1 VKESMKA
8 GIGFTAKAEI
18 VKDKTIGFMG
28 EDLRVYATPFMVQD
42 TERSCRD
49 FMLQH
54 LEEGE
59 DSVGARV
66 EIDHLGPTL
75 IGQTV
80 EIEGKVT
87 EVEGPRVLFEV
98 EIRDEIDTVGR
109 VKHTRFVVEKSR
121 QGGRLEKK
129 KARLAEAGVERKL
142 T

>member
-1 VKESMKA
+1 MKDSMKA
-8 GIGFTAKAEI
+8 GISFTNKVVI
-18 VKDKTIGFMG
+18 DKDKTIGFMG
-28 EDLRVYATPFMVQD
+28 DDLRVYATPFMVQD

-49 FMLQH
+49 FMLEH
-54 LEEGE
+54 LDEGE

-75 IGQTV
+75 VGQT
-80 EIEGKVT
+80 IEVDAKVT

-142 T
+142 

>member
-1 VKESMKA
+1 
-8 GIGFTAKAEI
+8 
-18 VKDKTIGFMG
+18 VKDTLKVGLDFSPKKVIDKEKTIGFMG

-42 TERSCRD
+42 MEHSCRD

-54 LEEGE
+54 MEDGE

-75 IGQTV
+75 VGQTV
-80 EIEGKVT
+80 EFSGKVV
-87 EVEGPRVLFEV
+87 EVEGPRVLFKV

-109 VKHTRFVVEKSR
+109 SKHTRFVVEKAR

-129 KARLAEAGVERKL
+129 KARLAEAGVERNL
-142 T
+142 

>member
-1 VKESMKA
+1 MKDTLKA
-8 GIGFTAKAEI
+8 GLEFSSKKVIEKE
-18 VKDKTIGFMG
+18 KTIGFMG

-42 TERSCRD
+42 MEHSCRD

-54 LEEGE
+54 LEDGE
-59 DSVGARV
+59 DSVGAQV

-80 EIEGKVT
+80 EFSGKVV

-109 VKHTRFVVEKSR
+109 SKHTRFVVEKAR

-129 KARLAEAGVERKL
+129 KARLTEAGVKRNL
-142 T
+142 

>member
-1 VKESMKA
+1 MKDTLKA
-8 GIGFTAKAEI
+8 GLEFSSKKVIEKE
-18 VKDKTIGFMG
+18 KTIGFMG

-42 TERSCRD
+42 MEHSCRD

-54 LEEGE
+54 MEDGE

-75 IGQTV
+75 VGQTV
-80 EIEGKVT
+80 EFFGNVV
-87 EVEGPRVLFEV
+87 EVDGPRVQFEV

-109 VKHTRFVVEKSR
+109 SKHTRFVVEKAR

-129 KARLAEAGVERKL
+129 KARLAEAGIDRNL
-142 T
+142 

>member
-1 VKESMKA
+1 
-8 GIGFTAKAEI
+8 
-18 VKDKTIGFMG
+18 VKDTLKVGLEFSSKKVIEKEKTIGFMG

-42 TERSCRD
+42 MEHSCRD

-54 LEEGE
+54 MEDGE

-75 IGQTV
+75 VGQTV
-80 EIEGKVT
+80 EFSGKVV

-109 VKHTRFVVEKSR
+109 SKHTRFVVEKAR

-129 KARLAEAGVERKL
+129 KARLAEAGVERNL
-142 T
+142 

>member
-1 VKESMKA
+1 MKDSLKA
-8 GIGFTAKAEI
+8 GVSFTAKALVE
-18 VKDKTIGFMG
+18 KDKTIGFMG

-49 FMLQH
+49 FMLEH
-54 LEEGE
+54 LDDGE

-98 EIRDEIDTVGR
+98 EIRDEVDTVGR
-109 VKHTRFVVEKSR
+109 VKHTRFVVEKGR

-129 KARLAEAGVERKL
+129 KARLAEAGVER
-142 T
+142 TF

>member
-1 VKESMKA
+1 MKESLKA
-8 GIGFTAKAEI
+8 GASFTAKVKI

-28 EDLRVYATPFMVQD
+28 DDLRVYATPSMVQD

-54 LEEGE
+54 LDEGE

-75 IGQTV
+75 VGQTV
-80 EIEGKVT
+80 EIECRIV
-87 EVEGPRVLFEV
+87 EVDGRRVQFEV

-109 VKHTRFVVEKSR
+109 AKHTRFVVEKGR
-121 QGGRLEKK
+121 QGGRLQKK
-129 KARLAEAGVERKL
+129 IERLAEAGIKRDI
-142 T
+142 

>member
-1 VKESMKA
+1 MKDSLKA
-8 GIGFTAKAEI
+8 GVSFTAKALVE
-18 VKDKTIGFMG
+18 KDKTIGFMG

-42 TERSCRD
+42 TERTCRD
-49 FMLQH
+49 FMLEH
-54 LEEGE
+54 LEDGE

-87 EVEGPRVLFEV
+87 EIEGPRVLFEV
-98 EIRDEIDTVGR
+98 EIHDEVDTVGR
-109 VKHTRFVVEKSR
+109 IKHTRFIVEKAR

-129 KARLAEAGVERKL
+129 KARLAEAGIER
-142 T
+142 TF